1 MVETQGC
8 PSPAKV
14 KPWILEVG
22 GGGEEDW
29 GIKPSVGNPGRPD
42 HETKVREEFQW
53 GKS

>member
-1 MVETQGC
+1 MSK
-8 PSPAKV
+8 PSKGKAMDSGG
-14 KPWILEVG
+14 G